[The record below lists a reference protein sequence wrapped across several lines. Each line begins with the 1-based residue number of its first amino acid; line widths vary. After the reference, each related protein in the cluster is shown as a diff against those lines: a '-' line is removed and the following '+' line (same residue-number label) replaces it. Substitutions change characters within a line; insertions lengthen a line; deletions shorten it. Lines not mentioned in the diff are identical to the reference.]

1 METKKLHYALL
12 SFFFLFALSC
22 NNQGMRTTKN
32 SPENTF
38 GELKKFIEKPDSLL
52 TSDEIVKRDK
62 LFNLISEKV
71 IVRDNQFYTTASR
84 KNFTEIGLSTYYYDM
99 LKKSIKE
106 ANQWVKN
113 EGVTNLDS
121 MYRSSKESYFLKK
134 N

>member
-1 METKKLHYALL
+1 
-12 SFFFLFALSC
+12 
-22 NNQGMRTTKN
+22 MRTTKN